1 LTITIIYI
9 PFFSGIMPSF
19 IGIRVV
25 RGPDWKWGDQDGGEG
40 HVGTVTKDLGGKKVT
55 VVWDSGQ
62 EGQYRTGPEGCY
74 DLRVNFFLNFN

>member
-1 LTITIIYI
+1 
-9 PFFSGIMPSF
+9 MPSF
-19 IGIRVV
+19 IGIRGV

-62 EGQYRTGPEGCY
+62 EGQYRTGPEGCH
-74 DLRVNFFLNFN
+74 DLRVNFILILINLN